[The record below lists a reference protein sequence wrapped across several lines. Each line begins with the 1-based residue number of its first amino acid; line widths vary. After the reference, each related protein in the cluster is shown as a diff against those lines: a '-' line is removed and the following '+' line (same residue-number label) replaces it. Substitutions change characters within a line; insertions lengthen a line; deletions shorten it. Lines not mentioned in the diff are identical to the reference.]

1 MSTAIGG
8 STSALEPLFAFLSYV
23 LIQAEFV
30 FYKIPG
36 SHVVA
41 RYVKSSHQNDP
52 GRTVLEIL
60 LALFAI
66 RTLLQ
71 SRTRADNGEKHFIQF
86 SEKEVDELVD
96 EWTPEPLGAPLTPE
110 EQSDLASV
118 PVVSGANGPR
128 PKLAN
133 SGKQVLNLASYNFT
147 GLAGNEVIKVRAI
160 ETLRKYGVGSCGP
173 PGFYGTIDVHTNLER
188 DIADFLGTEASIL
201 YSQGFS
207 TIPCVISA
215 FAKRGDIIVA
225 DRGINFAIQK
235 GLQISRSTVRWF
247 DHNDLKNLEDVLLSV
262 EKERRKRRGPLT
274 RRFIVTEGIFEK
286 DGAMVDLPKL
296 IELKHKY
303 KYRLI
308 LDESISFGTVGRTGR
323 GLTELYNV
331 PATQIDMIIGS
342 VANTLNS
349 SGGFCAGSRIVVD
362 HQHINSTSFVFS
374 AAVPALLAVS
384 ASEGINILRNTP
396 SILSTLQENVRAIRA
411 VLDRVEAITIPSHP
425 ASPIIHIHLRS
436 APTLSA
442 STSVSAKPP
451 NPATPAPRDAP
462 SFDIAGEERLLQD
475 IVDEALAQ
483 GVWTTRARRLRGQEL
498 VEARPSIRLAVTAA
512 LSRKECERA
521 ASVIKAAVV
530 KVVTKRK

>member
-1 MSTAIGG
+1 MAS
-8 STSALEPLFAFLSYV
+8 SVSSERPLFAFLSYV
-23 LIQAEFV
+23 LIQAELV

-71 SRTRADNGEKHFIQF
+71 SRTRADNGEKHFTQF

-110 EQSDLASV
+110 EQSDLASF

-133 SGKQVLNLASYNFT
+133 TSKHVLNLASYNFT
-147 GLAGNEVIKVRAI
+147 GLAGNETIKVRAI
-160 ETLRKYGVGSCGP
+160 ETLRKCGVGCCGP
-173 PGFYGTIDVHTNLER
+173 PGFYGTIDVHTSLER
-188 DIADFLGTEASIL
+188 DIADLLGTEASIL

-225 DRGINFAIQK
+225 DRGVNFAIQK
-235 GLQISRSTVRWF
+235 GLEISRSTVRWF
-247 DHNDLKNLEDVLLSV
+247 DHNDLKGLDDVLQSV

-286 DGAMVDLPKL
+286 DGAMVDFPKL

-342 VANTLNS
+342 VAHTLNL

-362 HQHINSTSFVFS
+362 HQHINSMSFVFF
-374 AAVPALLAVS
+374 AAVPALLA
-384 ASEGINILRNTP
+384 P

-411 VLDRVEAITIPSHP
+411 VLDQVEAITIPSHP

-436 APTLSA
+436 TPTLSA

-498 VEARPSIRLAVTAA
+498 VEARPSIRLAVTTA